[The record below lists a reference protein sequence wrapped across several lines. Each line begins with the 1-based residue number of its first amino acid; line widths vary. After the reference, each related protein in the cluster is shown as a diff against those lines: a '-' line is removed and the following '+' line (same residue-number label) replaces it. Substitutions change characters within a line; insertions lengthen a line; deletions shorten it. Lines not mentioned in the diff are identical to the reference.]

1 MLRQAAPLLVL
12 GAALAGCAS
21 APPRVAYVE
30 AEPYP
35 APQRV
40 VDAAPPSGPYAAPP
54 VAYAHPVRPGGVYA
68 HRGPVQARP
77 LPPPAFAHRAAS
89 PADMRAAPSRFIRPA
104 PHAPQPRPAEPVA
117 QAQPEPTPRPF
128 APIHRPA
135 AMQHPSHFAT
145 RPVHQP
151 TKNHGWHKQA
161 ELDRSRDTADR

>member
-21 APPRVAYVE
+21 APPRVAY

-40 VDAAPPSGPYAAPP
+40 VYAAPATAGYAAPP

-77 LPPPAFAHRAAS
+77 LAPPAFAHRAAS
-89 PADMRAAPSRFIRPA
+89 QADLRPAPSRFIRPA
-104 PHAPQPRPAEPVA
+104 PHASQPWPTAPVA
-117 QAQPEPTPRPF
+117 HAQPEPEPTPRPF
-128 APIHRPA
+128 APIHRPP

-161 ELDRSRDTADR
+161 ELDRSRDTAER